1 MFHSDLCDFS
11 DAYIIF
17 KGTITVYAKR
27 GANRSIDTH
36 NRKLVLRKCAPFTS
50 CLSKVNNILLIML
63 KVYCNANVSFN

>member
-1 MFHSDLCDFS
+1 MLHSDLCDFS
-11 DAYIIF
+11 DAYIMF
-17 KGTITVYAKR
+17 KRTITIYAKR
-27 GANRSIDTH
+27 GANRNIDTH